1 MAKKIYLSP
10 SNQNANA
17 YATGNTNEA
26 DQCNKIAKAAET
38 ALKRCGFDVKRAPQ
52 GQDMNVSIRES
63 NSWKSDLHIPIHTNA
78 FNGKVT
84 GGTLIMVYSNTGE
97 NAKAAKAIKAAVD
110 PLSPGKD
117 YAIQTRTDLSE
128 LSNTTAIAVY
138 IECEFHDTK
147 TGSDFIISHTTQL
160 GEAIAKGICN
170 YYGVTYKAPATQTSK
185 PTTATNP
192 ASTAKKT
199 VYRVQVGSYAVKA
212 NADALVDKLKKQGYQ
227 PIVVKAE
234 I

>member
-26 DQCNKIAKAAET
+26 GQCNKIAKAAET

-52 GQDMNVSIRES
+52 GQLMATSIRES
-63 NSWKSDLHIPIHTNA
+63 NEWKSDLHIPIHTNA

-84 GGTLIMVYSNTGE
+84 GGTLIMVYRNEGE
-97 NAKAAKAIKAAVD
+97 NAKAAKAIKAVLD
-110 PLSPGKD
+110 PLTPGKD

-128 LSNTTAIAVY
+128 LKNTTAVAVY

-147 TGSDFIISHTTQL
+147 VGSDFIIKNTTKL

-170 YYGVTYKAPATQTSK
+170 YYGVTYKAPTAQTEK
-185 PTTATNP
+185 PT
-192 ASTAKKT
+192 TAKKT
-199 VYRVQVGSYAVKA
+199 VYRVQVGSYSVKA
-212 NADALVDKLKKQGYQ
+212 NADALVAQLKKQGYS

>member
-17 YATGNTNEA
+17 YATGGTNEA

-38 ALKRCGFDVKRAPQ
+38 ALKRCGFEVKRAPQ
-52 GQDMNVSIRES
+52 GQEMSTSIRQS
-63 NSWKSDLHIPIHTNA
+63 NEWKADLHIPIHTNA

-97 NAKAAKAIKAAVD
+97 NAKAAKAIKAVLD

-170 YYGVTYKAPATQTSK
+170 YYGVTYKAPVTQTTT
-185 PTTATNP
+185 PT
-192 ASTAKKT
+192 STAKKT

-212 NADALVDKLKKQGYQ
+212 NADALADKLKKQGYS
-227 PIVVKAE
+227 PIVIKAE
-234 I
+234 V

>member
-38 ALKRCGFDVKRAPQ
+38 ALKRCGFEVKRAPQ
-52 GQDMNVSIRES
+52 GQEMSTSIRES
-63 NSWKSDLHIPIHTNA
+63 NSWKADLHIPIHTNA
-78 FNGKVT
+78 YNGKVT

-97 NAKAAKAIKAAVD
+97 NAKAAKAIKAVLD

-117 YAIQTRTDLSE
+117 YEIQTRTDLSE

-170 YYGVTYKAPATQTSK
+170 YYGVTYKAPTAQADK
-185 PTTATNP
+185 PTG
-192 ASTAKKT
+192 TAKKT
-199 VYRVQVGSYAVKA
+199 VYRVQVGSYSVKA
-212 NADALVDKLKKQGYQ
+212 NADALADKLKKQGYQ

>member
-17 YATGNTNEA
+17 YATGGTNEA

-38 ALKRCGFDVKRAPQ
+38 ALKRCGFEVKRAPQ
-52 GQDMNVSIRES
+52 GQDMYVSIRES
-63 NSWKSDLHIPIHTNA
+63 NSWKADLHIPIHTNA

-97 NAKAAKAIKAAVD
+97 NAKAAKAIKAVLD

-117 YAIQTRTDLSE
+117 YAIKTRTDLSE

-147 TGSDFIISHTTQL
+147 TGSGFIIKNTTQL

-170 YYGVTYKAPATQTSK
+170 YYGVTYKAPVTQTTK
-185 PTTATNP
+185 P

-199 VYRVQVGSYAVKA
+199 VYRVQVGSYSVKA
-212 NADALVDKLKKQGYQ
+212 NADALADMLKKQGYQ

>member
-17 YATGNTNEA
+17 YATGGTNEA

-52 GQDMNVSIRES
+52 GQDMYVSIRES
-63 NSWKSDLHIPIHTNA
+63 NSWKADLHIPIHTNA

-97 NAKAAKAIKAAVD
+97 NAKAAKAIKAVLD

-117 YAIQTRTDLSE
+117 YAIKTRTDLSE

-147 TGSDFIISHTTQL
+147 TGSGFIIKNTTQL

-170 YYGVTYKAPATQTSK
+170 YYGVTYKAPVTQTTK
-185 PTTATNP
+185 P

-199 VYRVQVGSYAVKA
+199 VYRVQVGSYSVKA
-212 NADALVDKLKKQGYQ
+212 NADALADMLKKQGYQ

>member
-52 GQDMNVSIRES
+52 GQLMATSIKQS
-63 NSWKSDLHIPIHTNA
+63 NEWKADLHIPIHTNA

-84 GGTLIMVYSNTGE
+84 GGTLIMVYSNEGE
-97 NAKAAKAIKAAVD
+97 NAKAAKAIKAVLD
-110 PLSPGKD
+110 PITPGKD
-117 YAIQTRTDLSE
+117 YAIQTRTDLAE
-128 LSNTTAIAVY
+128 LSNTTAVAVY

-147 TGSDFIISHTTQL
+147 AGSDFIISHTTQL
-160 GEAIAKGICN
+160 GEAIAKGVCN
-170 YYGVTYKAPATQTSK
+170 YYGVTYKAPTAK
-185 PTTATNP
+185 PTN
-192 ASTAKKT
+192 TAKKT
-199 VYRVQVGSYAVKA
+199 VYRVQVGSYSVKA
-212 NADALVDKLKKQGYQ
+212 NADALVAQLKKQGYQ

>member
-52 GQDMNVSIRES
+52 GQLMATSIRQS
-63 NSWKSDLHIPIHTNA
+63 NEWKADLHIPIHTNA

-97 NAKAAKAIKAAVD
+97 NAKAAKAIKAVLD
-110 PLSPGKD
+110 PLTPGKD
-117 YAIQTRTDLSE
+117 YAIQTRTDLAE
-128 LSNTTAIAVY
+128 LSNTTAVAVY

-147 TGSDFIISHTTQL
+147 AGSDFIIKNTTKI
-160 GEAIAKGICN
+160 GEAIAKGVCN
-170 YYGVTYKAPATQTSK
+170 YYGVTYKAPTAQTTK
-185 PTTATNP
+185 PTNTE
-192 ASTAKKT
+192 KRT
-199 VYRVQVGSYAVKA
+199 VYRVQVASYSVKA
-212 NADALVDKLKKQGYQ
+212 NADALAAQLKKQGYS